1 MGQSWID
8 INNQAQEVW
17 AKQYLL
23 KKRAGM
29 TRSNAGLSASN
40 GWNESEPAL
49 RFLLRLEGNAS
60 CEASSILLKK
70 MELSWVQQKN
80 KHRVKKTQPV
90 NISVQSSNQLK
101 RLAASLGMTKVKTME
116 ALISTQV
123 DTQKQ
128 IIAQQK
134 KSHEQRKQQ
143 LEQSKIA
150 LNAAKAEKHLL
161 EIELQDL
168 KTAREG
174 LLCQLQE
181 QKKKIKALEVKNR
194 KIADLFPDY

>member
-1 MGQSWID
+1 MEKSWINP
-8 INNQAQEVW
+8 NNQNQEAW
-17 AKQYLL
+17 AKQYLM
-23 KKRAGM
+23 KKRSGM
-29 TRSNAGLSASN
+29 TRSNEGITAALNWA
-40 GWNESEPAL
+40 EPEPAL
-49 RFLLRLEGNAS
+49 LFLLRLADNQD
-60 CEASSILLKK
+60 CEASVVLLKK
-70 MELSWVQQKN
+70 MELSWIQQKN

-101 RLAASLGMTKVKTME
+101 WLAASLGMTKVKTME
-116 ALISTQV
+116 ALITTQV

-150 LNAAKAEKHLL
+150 LNAAKAEKLLL

-168 KTAREG
+168 KAAKEE

-181 QKKKIKALEVKNR
+181 QKKEIKALEVKNR
-194 KIADLFPDY
+194 KIADLFPNL